1 MLSLSSRAGSRL
13 EDRTTN
19 HLLRLLNSQLR
30 QVRGRHVG
38 QTGGRQTNLLIAQK
52 HPRHE
57 SVIHAMVA
65 APSFG
70 IVFQDRRWYSAE
82 HGSSTRSVATIVS
95 NHEGRGLLHVRS
107 PVD

>member
-1 MLSLSSRAGSRL
+1 MLSLASRAGSRL

-30 QVRGRHVG
+30 QDRRRHVG
-38 QTGGRQTNLLIAQK
+38 QTGGRQTDLLIAQK

-70 IVFQDRRWYSAE
+70 IVFQHRSWHSAE
-82 HGSSTRSVATIVS
+82 HGSPTSTLSAIVS
-95 NHEGRGLLHVRS
+95 DTEVMCLLHVRS
-107 PVD
+107 